1 LGYDCT
7 GGGLTS
13 EVNEGDVK
21 MSLDVTR
28 KPRPAP
34 TTVSQPYWAGL
45 REHRLLM
52 QRCADCRQLQF
63 YPRSGCRHCG
73 GTDLSWEQMS
83 GSGRIYSYTV
93 IHRAPFEAF
102 AADVPYVYAIIQL
115 DEGPRVVATIET
127 GDHDGLVVDTPV
139 TAIFDDGDDGI
150 TLLRFRPGEPA
161 R

>member
-1 LGYDCT
+1 LGYNCT

-13 EVNEGDVK
+13 EVKEGDVK

-52 QRCADCRQLQF
+52 QRCADCRRLQF

-102 AADVPYVYAIIQL
+102 AADVPYVYAVIQL
-115 DEGPRVVATIET
+115 AEGPRVVATIET
-127 GDHDGLVVDTPV
+127 DDHDGLTVDMPV
-139 TAIFDDGDDGI
+139 MAIFDDGDDGI
-150 TLLRFRPGEPA
+150 TLLRFRP